1 MIYANFLEDD
11 ADTRLKLFQDIVE
24 RCVALQKAE
33 PDNANAWYIH
43 AYALGRYSQ
52 GISVGKALAQGLGGK
67 VKTSLDE
74 ALKRHPKHADAHI
87 AMGTW
92 HSEII
97 DKVGGMVGG
106 LTYGAKKDA
115 GEKHFRTALDLNPDS
130 AVAHTEY
137 ADGLIMLFGRS
148 RLKDAERLYAEAIEC
163 VPADA
168 MERLDLELAK
178 EQMD

>member
-1 MIYANFLEDD
+1 MY
-11 ADTRLKLFQDIVE
+11 
-24 RCVALQKAE
+24 
-33 PDNANAWYIH
+33 
-43 AYALGRYSQ
+43 
-52 GISVGKALAQGLGGK
+52 
-67 VKTSLDE
+67 
-74 ALKRHPKHADAHI
+74 KRQ
-87 AMGTW
+87 
-92 HSEII
+92 
-97 DKVGGMVGG
+97 
-106 LTYGAKKDA
+106 
-115 GEKHFRTALDLNPDS
+115 ALDLNPDS